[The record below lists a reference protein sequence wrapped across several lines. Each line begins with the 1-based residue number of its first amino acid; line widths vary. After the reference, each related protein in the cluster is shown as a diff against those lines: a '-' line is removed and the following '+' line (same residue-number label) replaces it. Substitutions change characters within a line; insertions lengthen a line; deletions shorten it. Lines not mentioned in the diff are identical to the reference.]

1 MNTIS
6 LVTSRCLQSQLQGLG
21 DITACH
27 AGAELPGDHV
37 TGEVI
42 QYRRQIHP
50 APADDLQVREVGLP
64 HLIDGRGLVFE
75 LAGRLDD
82 NEGRTGDQIVGLEKP
97 VNRAFR
103 DKIALAVG
111 KSNGQLA
118 WTQLRSIQGQGD

>member
-1 MNTIS
+1 MPAKQ
-6 LVTSRCLQSQLQGLG
+6 VQGLG

-64 HLIDGRGLVFE
+64 HLIDARGLIFKLTGGLHVCRQRPWDRFSSGLRE
-75 LAGRLDD
+75 SFCSSLP
-82 NEGRTGDQIVGLEKP
+82 EG
-97 VNRAFR
+97 
-103 DKIALAVG
+103 
-111 KSNGQLA
+111 
-118 WTQLRSIQGQGD
+118 LR